1 MFKKIIVSLCATFLL
16 FAHFV
21 PNLPQNENNGVISQ
35 NVRFQGNTNYANPFE
50 QCTSA
55 LVANATGS
63 FPTLYFL
70 DNNNYVFNGANI
82 YTSNGSTTTY
92 QALVL
97 RFNNPMPNQFY
108 YYISAYL
115 NIYYNLVNINGT
127 MESFFYRSDGSIV
140 HYQNKDFFT
149 PVLNTEYDG
158 SWYDANNVQYGIASF
173 KLPYDDIVRFE
184 IRTKWQN
191 VHSGNPN
198 NSFISI
204 SYGSFAETQY
214 SLGYEDG
221 FEEGEKLGYENGFDA
236 GYLEGGDNIALS
248 FFNTTMKIIELVFKS
263 LGELLSTE
271 IVRGTPITMGLVFLG
286 IPGAFMI
293 LGGVINLVRR
303 LLGG

>member
-1 MFKKIIVSLCATFLL
+1 MFKKIIISLCATFLIFSN
-16 FAHFV
+16 FA
-21 PNLPQNENNGVISQ
+21 PILPQNENTGVITQ

-55 LVANATGS
+55 IVANVS
-63 FPTLYFL
+63 NWSTLYSL
-70 DNNNYVFNGANI
+70 NSKNYIFNGASI
-82 YTSNGSTTTY
+82 YNETGSTTTN

-97 RFNNPMPNQFY
+97 RFNNPMPNQFT

-115 NIYYNLVNINGT
+115 NIYFNLTNPNGT
-127 MESFFYRSDGSIV
+127 TKSYFYRKDGTVVS
-140 HYQNKDFFT
+140 YNNNTFFE
-149 PVLNTEYDG
+149 PVLNTQYEG
-158 SWYDANNVQYGIASF
+158 SWYDDNDVQYGIASF
-173 KLPYDDIVRFE
+173 NLPYDDIVRFE

-191 VHSGNPN
+191 VHSGSPN
-198 NSFISI
+198 NSFIQI

-214 SLGYEDG
+214 SLGYDDG
-221 FEEGEKLGYENGFDA
+221 YSEGEAAGYESGFDA

-248 FFNTTMKIIELVFKS
+248 FFNAAMKVIELVFTS
-263 LGELLSTE
+263 LADLLSVE

-286 IPGAFMI
+286 IPGAFML

>member
-21 PNLPQNENNGVISQ
+21 PNLPQNENYGVISQ

-50 QCTSA
+50 QCTDARVSNTSSWA
-55 LVANATGS
+55 
-63 FPTLYFL
+63 TLYNL
-70 DNNNYVFNGANI
+70 NNNNYTFNGANI
-82 YTSNGSTTTY
+82 YNADGSTTSG

-97 RFNNPMPNQFY
+97 RFNNPMPNQFI

-115 NIYYNLVNINGT
+115 NIYHNLTNPNGT
-127 MESFFYRSDGSIV
+127 IRSYFYRADGTIVNYENKSFFE
-140 HYQNKDFFT
+140 
-149 PVLNTEYDG
+149 PVLNTEYEG
-158 SWYDANNVQYGIASF
+158 SWYDTNNVQYGIASF

-191 VHSGNPN
+191 IHSGSPN

-221 FEEGEKLGYENGFDA
+221 FEEGEKSGYEDGFDA
-236 GYLEGGDNIALS
+236 GFLEGGDNIALS
-248 FFNTTMKIIELVFKS
+248 FFNATMKIIELVFRS
-263 LGELLSTE
+263 LGDLLSTE

-286 IPGAFMI
+286 VPGAFMI